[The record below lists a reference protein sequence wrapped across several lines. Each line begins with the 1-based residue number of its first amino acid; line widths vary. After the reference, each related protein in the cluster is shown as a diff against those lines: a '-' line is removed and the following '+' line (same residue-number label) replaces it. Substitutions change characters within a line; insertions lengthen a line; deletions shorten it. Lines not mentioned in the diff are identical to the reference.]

1 MSLVYLVLALA
12 LVQYLWFGVLVGR
25 ARGQYKLA
33 APAITGNDMFER
45 HFRVQQNTLEL
56 LVVLVPALPMFAY
69 YVSPRWAAALG
80 LVYLIGRFVYS
91 FGYVKEPNKRSV
103 GFGLSILPILALL
116 LGGLVG
122 AIRAAVTG

>member
-103 GFGLSILPILALL
+103 GFGQSILPILALL